1 MLRLQDAATCN
12 AARSSSA
19 EAAVSCAVAG
29 DEVSDIEGLAM
40 KRLIDILISII
51 PLIFV
56 LVIFT
61 FILGWK

>member
-1 MLRLQDAATCN
+1 MF
-12 AARSSSA
+12 S
-19 EAAVSCAVAG
+19 
-29 DEVSDIEGLAM
+29 

>member
-1 MLRLQDAATCN
+1 ML
-12 AARSSSA
+12 S
-19 EAAVSCAVAG
+19 
-29 DEVSDIEGLAM
+29 

-61 FILGWK
+61 FILRWK

>member
-1 MLRLQDAATCN
+1 ML
-12 AARSSSA
+12 S
-19 EAAVSCAVAG
+19 
-29 DEVSDIEGLAM
+29 
-40 KRLIDILISII
+40 KRLIDMLISII

>member
-1 MLRLQDAATCN
+1 ML
-12 AARSSSA
+12 S
-19 EAAVSCAVAG
+19 
-29 DEVSDIEGLAM
+29 

-56 LVIFT
+56 LVMFT